1 MREDQRFEIERAYD
15 LLPHVVG
22 ASWASIWFR
31 LNEIKKPT
39 KEEFREKTVEF
50 LSVLERLV
58 DTYPDEPKFSEIK
71 SYIKNR
77 HAEEIQKIL
86 DGKNPEIEKRHA
98 RYVDYG

>member
-15 LLPHVVG
+15 MLPHVVG
-22 ASWASIWFR
+22 ASWACIWFR

-39 KEEFREKTVEF
+39 KDEFRQKVAEF
-50 LSVLERLV
+50 FSVLERLV
-58 DTYPDEPKFSEIK
+58 DTYPDEERYSEIK

-77 HAEEIQKIL
+77 HSEEAQKIL
-86 DGKNPEIEKRHA
+86 EGKNAEVEKRYA